1 MELISQQAKGTLS
14 QYGQQE
20 KILITGVYQGSP
32 AFLAGLQQGDI
43 ITKFNGQSMD
53 NAPATLDYIANLRPG
68 SKLSITYLRQD
79 QEYTTEASI
88 GIRPDSQ

>member
-1 MELISQQAKGTLS
+1 MSK
-14 QYGQQE
+14 
-20 KILITGVYQGSP
+20 KILITGVYKDSP

-53 NAPATLDYIANLRPG
+53 NAPATLDYIANLKPG

-79 QEYTTEASI
+79 QEYTTEATL
-88 GIRPDSQ
+88 GIRPTAQ